1 MDVLRKVHFKVYAFE
16 VNTCIYI
23 FFAFICLYKLN
34 SVNTFLYLLYISIML
49 MKYPPIMSAVKNSDG
64 NITTYEG
71 FSVDFIN
78 YLAQHFELRLEY
90 H

>member
-1 MDVLRKVHFKVYAFE
+1 
-16 VNTCIYI
+16 
-23 FFAFICLYKLN
+23 
-34 SVNTFLYLLYISIML
+34 ML